1 MRDQG
6 LQPSLPEPAVSP
18 SPVSA
23 PVIATGQQIGA
34 GWSPALS
41 VAKALAALAEARR
54 TGAEAVYWLADEDHD
69 RAEVAAVIG
78 DGDHRQERHR
88 FRFDARLGTATG
100 WLPWTGDH
108 QREGERL
115 WGPLP
120 PPREP
125 SLRGHALA
133 LGEPLW
139 ARGIRPFSATDPAVR
154 WPIQGELE
162 RWRNLDLEALLIQ
175 QAGALE
181 AQGAP
186 LPLDPRVQS
195 AWFSLDPRTGRRQRL
210 ERDAPLPEGHWLS
223 PGAAVRPLMQSL
235 LLPVE
240 AVVLGPSE
248 RAYWRLC
255 EPLWERVGLT
265 APRILPR
272 PSVYVVPP
280 GFQVSAAQLDA
291 LRLGAWDRLSAWPG
305 ALPTRRFEPAEPDGA
320 WPEPV
325 QIRFRKEQARML
337 DRLAKLDLRLHREA
351 AALRLGGDPER
362 LRQALFPFGVPQER
376 KVPGVPWLRNGP
388 LLDAI
393 LARMDGA
400 TPVILV
406 EEP

>member
-1 MRDQG
+1 M
-6 LQPSLPEPAVSP
+6 SP
-18 SPVSA
+18 R

-69 RAEVAAVIG
+69 RAEVASVVGFG
-78 DGDHRQERHR
+78 DGSNPGRLRRHR
-88 FRFDARLGTATG
+88 FRFETRAGTATG
-100 WLPWTGDH
+100 WLPWTEAH
-108 QREGERL
+108 QAEAEGL

-120 PPREP
+120 QPRDP
-125 SLRGHALA
+125 SLRGHVLA
-133 LGEPLW
+133 LGQPLW
-139 ARGIRPFSATDPAVR
+139 DRGLRPFSATDPVVR
-154 WPIQGELE
+154 GPIQAELE
-162 RWRNLDLEALLIQ
+162 RWRTLDLEALLVR
-175 QAGALE
+175 QAASLE

-195 AWFSLDPRTGRRQRL
+195 AWFSLDPRNGRRQRL
-210 ERDAPLPEGHWLS
+210 EPGSAVPEGHWLS
-223 PGAAVRPLMQSL
+223 PGAAIRPLMQSL

-255 EPLWERVGLT
+255 EPLWERVGLA

-272 PSVYVVPP
+272 PSVYVVPR
-280 GFQVSAAQLDA
+280 GFQVAAEQLDA
-291 LRLGAWDRLSAWPG
+291 LKLGAWDRLAFWPGTLPTQRFQGAAPDPAWPDPLQ
-305 ALPTRRFEPAEPDGA
+305 A
-320 WPEPV
+320 
-325 QIRFRKEQARML
+325 RFRQEQARSL
-337 DRLAKLDLRLHREA
+337 DRLAKLDRRLHREA
-351 AALRLGGDPER
+351 AAQQLGGDPEH
-362 LRQALFPFGVPQER
+362 LRQALFPFGRAQER
-376 KVPGVPWLRNGP
+376 VLPAVPWLRSGP

-400 TPVILV
+400 ASVILV